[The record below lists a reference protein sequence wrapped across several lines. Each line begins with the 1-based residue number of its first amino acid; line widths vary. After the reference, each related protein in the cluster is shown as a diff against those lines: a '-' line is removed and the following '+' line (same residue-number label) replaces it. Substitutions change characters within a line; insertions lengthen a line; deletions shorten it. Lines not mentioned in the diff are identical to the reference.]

1 MFKVG
6 NSYVSPV
13 LSKNENSVTKM
24 ILDLTK
30 KESQLLDDVFTYMI
44 DYIND
49 DWFSNSDRKS
59 FDSIYRKLRRIDIND
74 D

>member
-1 MFKVG
+1 
-6 NSYVSPV
+6 
-13 LSKNENSVTKM
+13 M

-49 DWFSNSDRKS
+49 DCFTNQDRES
-59 FDSIYRKLRRIDIND
+59 FDSIYSKLHQKFP
-74 D
+74 

>member
-1 MFKVG
+1 M
-6 NSYVSPV
+6 N
-13 LSKNENSVTKM
+13 LN
-24 ILDLTK
+24 LTE

-49 DWFSNSDRKS
+49 DCFSNSDRES
-59 FDSIYRKLRRIDIND
+59 FDSIYSKLKENKTETTVDETDTGYPTCPPRQFIPGYD

>member
-1 MFKVG
+1 
-6 NSYVSPV
+6 
-13 LSKNENSVTKM
+13 M

-49 DWFSNSDRKS
+49 DCFSNSDRES
-59 FDSIYRKLRRIDIND
+59 FDSIYSKLKKKN
-74 D
+74 

>member
-49 DWFSNSDRKS
+49 DCFSNSDRKS